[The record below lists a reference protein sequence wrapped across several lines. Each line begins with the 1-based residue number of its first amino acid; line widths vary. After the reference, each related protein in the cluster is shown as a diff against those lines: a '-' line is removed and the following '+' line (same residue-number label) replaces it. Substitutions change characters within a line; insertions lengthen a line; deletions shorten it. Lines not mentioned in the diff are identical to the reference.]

1 MLKICL
7 TVLAQLPIV
16 APRCP
21 PSGQAA
27 KQYGEVSEWLKEHA
41 WKVCIRQRIGGSN
54 PPLTAIFKMRA
65 RTKVR
70 AFFFYIL
77 RKGGMRTPDRGSTT
91 GAASWTDY
99 ERSEQAARR
108 ASEAS
113 QSPPVQTEPPHLQ
126 KKSPYKSTGLS
137 QPFLSYSTSLRAV
150 PRREKKPDPNSP
162 PLHPYAPPASNPH
175 F

>member
-1 MLKICL
+1 MQKICL
-7 TVLAQLPIV
+7 TAFAQLPIV

-77 RKGGMRTPDRGSTT
+77 RKGGD
-91 GAASWTDY
+91 
-99 ERSEQAARR
+99 EN
-108 ASEAS
+108 
-113 QSPPVQTEPPHLQ
+113 
-126 KKSPYKSTGLS
+126 
-137 QPFLSYSTSLRAV
+137 
-150 PRREKKPDPNSP
+150 PRLGFDNWR
-162 PLHPYAPPASNPH
+162 
-175 F
+175 